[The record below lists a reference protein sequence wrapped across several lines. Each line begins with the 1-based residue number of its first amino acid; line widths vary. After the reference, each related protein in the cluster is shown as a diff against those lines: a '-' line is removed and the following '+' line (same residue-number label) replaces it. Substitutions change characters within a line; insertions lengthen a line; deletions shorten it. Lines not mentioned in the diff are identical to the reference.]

1 MMSRALILIP
11 SLAASLGLVAC
22 GRQEATEAPP
32 PTPKPSLAGAPAAE
46 ALGGAATLGRNPL
59 TYRCEDG
66 RTLRAAYPDS
76 ETAILEVGGQ
86 THRLNVARS
95 ASGARYVGDGWQW
108 WTKGM
113 ADGMIAPLAP
123 GEEIAS
129 AEGVDCRVVETS
141 LGEGPIAPHSAQG
154 AAQVVQTYYALLEA
168 KKYDEA
174 YELWRGQ
181 GERSGMTADAF
192 ADSFARYAT
201 YHAEVGAP
209 GRVEGAAGSLYVEV
223 PVHVYGELKSGEEF
237 HLRGPVRLRRA
248 NNVPGAT
255 PEQLEWR
262 IDDSGVRPRPE

>member
-1 MMSRALILIP
+1 MSRALIL
-11 SLAASLGLVAC
+11 SLGLVLAAC
-22 GRQEATEAPP
+22 GRQEPAKTETPAPR
-32 PTPKPSLAGAPAAE
+32 PSLAGAPAAE
-46 ALGGAATLGRNPL
+46 ALGGRAALGENPL

-76 ETAILEVGGQ
+76 ETAILEVGGG
-86 THRLNVARS
+86 THRLSVARS

-108 WTKGM
+108 WTRGM
-113 ADGMIAPLAP
+113 ADGMIAPLAA
-123 GEEIAS
+123 GETIAS
-129 AEGVDCRVVETS
+129 AEPVNCKVVEAP
-141 LGEGPIAPHSAQG
+141 LAEGPNAPHSAQG
-154 AAQVVQTYYALLEA
+154 AAQVVQTYYALLEE
-168 KKYDEA
+168 KKFDEA
-174 YELWRGQ
+174 YGLWRDK

-192 ADSFARYAT
+192 ADSFGRYST

-209 GRVEGAAGSLYVEV
+209 GRIEGAAGSLYVEV
-223 PVHVYGELKSGEEF
+223 PVHVYGQLKSGEEF

>member
-1 MMSRALILIP
+1 MMSRALIL
-11 SLAASLGLVAC
+11 SLAAGLTLAAC
-22 GRQEATEAPP
+22 ERQEAAEAPAP
-32 PTPKPSLAGAPAAE
+32 APKPSLAGAPAAE
-46 ALGGAATLGRNPL
+46 SLGGGGALGENPL

-76 ETAILEVGGQ
+76 ETAILEVAGG
-86 THRLNVARS
+86 THRLSVARS

-123 GEEIAS
+123 GEDIAS
-129 AEGVDCRVVETS
+129 AEPVNCKVVEAP
-141 LGEGPIAPHSAQG
+141 LAEGPIAPHSAQG
-154 AAQVVQTYYALLEA
+154 AAQVVQTYYALLEE
-168 KKYDEA
+168 KKYGEA
-174 YELWRGQ
+174 YVLWREK

-192 ADSFARYAT
+192 ADSFGRYAT

-209 GRVEGAAGSLYVEV
+209 GRIEGAAGSLYVEV